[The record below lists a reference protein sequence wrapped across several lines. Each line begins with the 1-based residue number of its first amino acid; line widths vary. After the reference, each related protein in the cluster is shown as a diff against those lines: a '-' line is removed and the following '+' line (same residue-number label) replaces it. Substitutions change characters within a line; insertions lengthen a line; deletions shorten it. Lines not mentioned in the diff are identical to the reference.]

1 MKWNPVND
9 IIISA
14 LFYSR
19 FIKTT
24 VIPMNSPTNDADD
37 EEKDTFYENLSS
49 R

>member
-1 MKWNPVND
+1 MND

-19 FIKTT
+19 FMKTT
-24 VIPMNSPTNDADD
+24 VIPVYSPTNDADD
-37 EEKDTFYENLSS
+37 EEKDMFYEHFRS